1 MSAVGLEATYRRLL
15 NDTTFPDLTVV
26 VGKDKL
32 TAHRFIMGLRCPDLF
47 QFPDFSDP
55 KKMKKIK
62 DKEEIKIKDGL
73 PDQLTASRMLEF
85 LYTSTVQFPKLEPE
99 NTLRLYKAAKHFK
112 QELLVYTIESHM
124 VEQFSAATIF
134 DILKATHEMKEQR
147 MKEFAMKWS
156 MEHYN
161 DFITNKDGLK
171 ILGIDLFQEV
181 VTAFQVNKDQFN
193 GVVLPA
199 KPANTLV
206 QDYKKLYEM
215 MPFSDCKWK
224 VSGEDIPCHR
234 AVLSAKSDRFAAV
247 FKDPPPTGFELKLL
261 STNAFRSM
269 LKFIYYGDESIDPLP
284 ACELIPLCHQ
294 YALPDLLEVCE
305 NIIRN
310 NVGVPTVLPILEVA
324 YLPDVMATRQELVAE
339 LKSKCLPFILNHL
352 GEIQMQSL
360 RTMHPF
366 IAMDVLLHIQDF
378 QRKNRGGGGG
388 KRR

>member
-15 NDTTFPDLTVV
+15 TDNNFPDLTIV

-32 TAHRFIMGLRCPDLF
+32 TAHRFIMGLRCPELF

-62 DKEEIKIKDGL
+62 DKEELKIKDGL
-73 PDQLTASRMLEF
+73 PDQLTASKVLEY
-85 LYTSTVQFPKLEPE
+85 LYTATVQFPKLEPE
-99 NTLRLYKAAKHFK
+99 NSLRLYKAAKHYK
-112 QELLVYTIESHM
+112 LDLLIYVIESYF
-124 VEQFSAATIF
+124 VDNFSSSTIF
-134 DILKATHEMKEQR
+134 DILKASHEMKEQR
-147 MKEFAMKWS
+147 IKEFCMKYT
-156 MEHYN
+156 MDHYN

-199 KPANTLV
+199 KPASTLV

-224 VSGEDIPCHR
+224 VSGEDVPCHR
-234 AVLSAKSDRFAAV
+234 DILSAKSDRFAAI
-247 FKDPPPTGFELKLL
+247 FKDPPPTGLELKLL

-269 LKFIYYGDESIDPLP
+269 LKFIYYGDEHIDPLP

-310 NVGVPTVLPILEVA
+310 NVSVQTVLSILEVA

-339 LKSKCLPFILNHL
+339 LKSKCLPFIMNHL
-352 GEIQMQSL
+352 SEISIQTL

-366 IAMDVLLHIQDF
+366 IAMDILLHIKDF
-378 QRKNRGGGGG
+378 QCKNRGGGSS